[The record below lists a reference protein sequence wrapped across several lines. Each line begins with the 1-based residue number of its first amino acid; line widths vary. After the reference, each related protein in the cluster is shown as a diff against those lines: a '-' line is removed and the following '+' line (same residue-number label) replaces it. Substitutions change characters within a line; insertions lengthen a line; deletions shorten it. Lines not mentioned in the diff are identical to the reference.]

1 MLEAEWQENSSTR
14 QLLHGDLGSIPLL
27 RLVLLSEA
35 NAAGANG
42 SFHAYHPPPRTGLH
56 SLHEHVFTPSWL
68 AEKICDMQTADSSAD
83 REFGFR
89 RHGLPKW

>member
-42 SFHAYHPPPRTGLH
+42 SFHAIRHPGRASTLSMSTY
-56 SLHEHVFTPSWL
+56 SLHLGLRRKFAICRLQTRQPIGNSVFGVTD
-68 AEKICDMQTADSSAD
+68 C
-83 REFGFR
+83 
-89 RHGLPKW
+89 